1 VGGGT
6 VGPVQ
11 MVDGDLLVS
20 ATDLTRFLACRHLT
34 RLDLEV
40 ARGERRAPVEA
51 DDGLEVL
58 RRRGLAHEAAYV
70 AALRDRGLRVVEITA
85 ADRIHGRAALRAAE
99 EATVAAMA
107 DGADVVYQATL
118 VDGAWR
124 GHADLLL
131 RRPDRP
137 GRWGWSYDVADV
149 KLARRLTVAA
159 VLQMACYAERL
170 TELQQVPPEL
180 LVAVTGD
187 GSERAYRYDRCASYA
202 RRARADLLAFVADP
216 PPTAPEPVRHCAQ
229 CRWQPGCRARWRAED
244 RITLV
249 AGLRQRE
256 ARVLRA
262 AGVTTLGDLAV
273 SDPAVLADV
282 LGPAPADRL
291 QAQAR
296 LQARERAGAGP
307 QHRVLPAEPGRGL
320 ALLPS
325 PSPGDV
331 FFDIEGDP
339 YAGDGGLEY
348 LFGVLG
354 PQGYV
359 PFWATRPQD
368 ERTAFEALVDHLTRA
383 WRDDPGMHV
392 YHYAPYEPTRLRR
405 LAGRYDTRV
414 EEVYRLLAGGRLVDL
429 YPVVKQGV
437 QVGKE
442 SYSLKRLEDH
452 YWGHGRDGA
461 PVADAMGSVVAFERW
476 LLRGARPD
484 DPELESLRSYNEE
497 DCRSTAA
504 LRDWLEA
511 LRAEA
516 GGDAVHPRPAPPPPV
531 PPGAGPAPDDPL
543 LAALGRRAPA
553 ETPADVPADVGAA
566 AAEAYRLLHAL
577 LGWSRRE
584 ALAPAVQGPG
594 GPAASP
600 GDPDDVL
607 LAGRLR
613 QLAAWVAEHGPHAA
627 DGPWAASRRLLLRR
641 RPSPPG
647 ELPSQP
653 GELVVRVGERPDGA
667 VLRWADVVAPDG
679 RPAPGVLPVQAP
691 AGTGG
696 PALAA
701 ALVRWA
707 VAEGRRA
714 GLCGTSAAEVA
725 AVQRAL
731 APGTPVVAGLP
742 ARLADPALQDRLDLL
757 VVVGADR
764 MPLAHAV
771 VAAGAARRVVLLG
784 DSCRRPGRRGSGA
797 HPPGAGIAV
806 LDHLLAG
813 AGWRGTP
820 APGEG
825 VLLDV
830 VSRTHPDV
838 VRFVSGLSYDG
849 RLRAAPGSERL
860 AVRSAGPLRGAGLRW
875 VPVADGT
882 DPVDA
887 VAALLGALLA
897 DGTWTDHRDV
907 RRRLDP
913 ADVLVL
919 VPRDGDHARALRRRL
934 SADAG
939 DGVLVEAVEAAADL
953 RAPVVLLDLTGGVP
967 GRPSAEEAPSRER
980 LTVALSRAGALVA
993 VVADPALLGAE
1004 PRTPEQLQRLDALHR
1019 YAEEAATA
1027 ATPEPD
1033 ATRRAEVTGT
1043 GR

>member
-1 VGGGT
+1 VGGDT

-11 MVDGDLLVS
+11 RVDGDLLVS

-40 ARGERRAPVEA
+40 ARGERAAPVEA

-58 RRRGLAHEAAYV
+58 RHRGLAHEAAYV
-70 AALRDRGLRVVEITA
+70 AALRGRGLRVVEITA
-85 ADRIHGRAALRAAE
+85 ADRIHGREALRAAE
-99 EATVAAMA
+99 EVTVAAMA

-170 TELQQVPPEL
+170 TVVQGTPPEL

-187 GSERAYRYDRCASYA
+187 GSERAYRYDRCAAYA

-216 PPTAPEPVRHCAQ
+216 PPTVPEPVRHCAQ
-229 CRWQPGCRARWRAED
+229 CRWQPACRARWRAED

-256 ARVLRA
+256 ARALQAV
-262 AGVTTLGDLAV
+262 GVTTLGDLAA
-273 SDPAVLADV
+273 SDPAALADV
-282 LGPAPADRL
+282 LGAAPADRL

-296 LQARERAGAGP
+296 LQARERSGAGP
-307 QHRVLPAEPGRGL
+307 QHRVLPPEPGRGL
-320 ALLPS
+320 ALLPP

-383 WRDDPGMHV
+383 WQDDPGMHV

-414 EEVYRLLAGGRLVDL
+414 EEVRRLLAGGRLVDL
-429 YPVVKQGV
+429 YPIVKQGV

-476 LLRGARPD
+476 LLRGAHPD
-484 DPELESLRSYNEE
+484 DPALESLRSYNEE

-511 LRAEA
+511 LRAGS
-516 GGDAVHPRPAPPPPV
+516 GGDAVRPRPVPPPPV
-531 PPGAGPAPDDPL
+531 PPYAGPAPDDPL
-543 LAALGRRAPA
+543 LAALADLAARGDRAPA
-553 ETPADVPADVGAA
+553 GEGARA
-566 AAEAYRLLHAL
+566 VEVHRLLHAL

-584 ALAPAVQGPG
+584 AMAPPVRLPDGDG
-594 GPAASP
+594 SP
-600 GDPDDVL
+600 VGEPDDVL

-613 QLAAWVAEHGPHAA
+613 ELAARVAELGPQAVE
-627 DGPWAASRRLLLRR
+627 GPWAASRDLLLRR
-641 RPSPPG
+641 TPSPP
-647 ELPSQP
+647 EA
-653 GELVVRVGERPDGA
+653 VAVRAGERAEDA
-667 VLRWADVVAPDG
+667 VLRWAHVVAPDG

-701 ALVRWA
+701 ALVRRA

-714 GLCGTSAAEVA
+714 GLCGPTTAEVA

-731 APGTPVVAGLP
+731 PPGTPVVAGLP
-742 ARLADPALQDRLDLL
+742 ARLADPALEDRLDLL

-764 MPLAHAV
+764 MPLAHALA
-771 VAAGAARRVVLLG
+771 AAGAARRVVLLG
-784 DSCRRPGRRGSGA
+784 DPCRRPGRRGGGV
-797 HPPGAGIAV
+797 HPPGAGIDA

-813 AGWRGTP
+813 AGRRATP
-820 APGEG
+820 VPGEG

-830 VSRTHPDV
+830 VSRAHPDV
-838 VRFVSGLSYDG
+838 VRFVSELSYDG
-849 RLRAAPGSERL
+849 RLRAAPGSEHL
-860 AVRSAGPLRGAGLRW
+860 AVRSAGPLHGAGLRW
-875 VPVADGT
+875 VPVPDGT

-887 VAALLGALLA
+887 VAALAGALLA
-897 DGTWTDHRDV
+897 DGSWTDHRDV
-907 RRRLDP
+907 RRRLGPD
-913 ADVLVL
+913 DVLVL

-934 SADAG
+934 SAAVG
-939 DGVLVEAVEAAADL
+939 VGPDGGPGVRVEAVDAAAGL

-993 VVADPALLGAE
+993 VLADPALLGAE

-1019 YAEEAATA
+1019 YGEEATTVA
-1027 ATPEPD
+1027 APEPGD
-1033 ATRRAEVTGT
+1033 ALRAEVTGT